1 MDVCK
6 KGDSGTQDD
15 WGRGGGRSWD
25 VLGWMVMERDM
36 LTVQELPA
44 RYSQSRDAFLSPSLL
59 GCLSPFLVP
68 SPKWSWLESSVWGG
82 AWRIS
87 SLWVGFCPNYSF
99 SFCMT
104 FAVSCGESLCPF
116 SAFQVRCRISAALQ
130 LLLWA
135 APFVSAWPPALLW
148 CARTQALHAWS
159 SGAGGRCAQVG
170 WPRWLGCE
178 CGHWERRLQNLLWGV
193 ALGGKCLIGMYE
205 PLQAVLK
212 SCFCWKVN
220 IPNAAVLVAFPGF
233 SF

>member
-1 MDVCK
+1 MDACK

-15 WGRGGGRSWD
+15 WGRGGERSWD

-44 RYSQSRDAFLSPSLL
+44 ICSQSRDAFLSPSLL
-59 GCLSPFLVP
+59 GCLSPLLVP

-82 AWRIS
+82 GWRIS
-87 SLWVGFCPNYSF
+87 SLWVGLCPNYSF

-104 FAVSCGESLCPF
+104 FAVSCGESPCPF

-148 CARTQALHAWS
+148 WAGTAGTACIEQWGWGEMCTSGLTQVAWMWMQSLGEEVAEPPLRCCFRRYVSNWDVWAS
-159 SGAGGRCAQVG
+159 SGCSEK
-170 WPRWLGCE
+170 LF
-178 CGHWERRLQNLLWGV
+178 LL
-193 ALGGKCLIGMYE
+193 KD
-205 PLQAVLK
+205 
-212 SCFCWKVN
+212 
-220 IPNAAVLVAFPGF
+220 
-233 SF
+233 